1 MPHSPSVVVRLLF
14 LFFGRFFSCDGVY
27 YQCICIFFLRFF
39 ESVETF
45 VVFGFTLIIIMSF
58 FEKKFK
64 KNY

>member
-1 MPHSPSVVVRLLF
+1 MPHNPSVVVRLLF
-14 LFFGRFFSCDGVY
+14 CLLDRFFSCDGVY
-27 YQCICIFFLRFF
+27 YQCICIFFFRFC